1 MMMQLMN
8 QLMTNQ
14 PPTPPNPMTPWRF
27 GDPKVLQQDLKDAGF
42 SVVTCTPFSHPM
54 KYTWADLVTFL
65 LGPHGQLRPMLT
77 KPKSD
82 GRSDVDEEAEE
93 VRFPWSQIP
102 AVHTASCL
110 TCNAVRKCASGLR
123 SVVESPSKCLS
134 GRRLNGHIQN
144 CSSWLYDYIASA
156 IHYFA
161 QPCAACWL
169 MQRNYSEA
177 SPDKRLRVK
186 LLRLERSRMSTSVES
201 AMPAEQQEQA
211 LNITVA
217 KFFNLTTLPTG
228 GYTHRIW
235 KEGTSTRLV
244 EYCAAQG

>member
-1 MMMQLMN
+1 MALDSPAFNVYEREREESLARNRQEFVRLG
-8 QLMTNQ
+8 LSSARRLTF
-14 PPTPPNPMTPWRF
+14 P
-27 GDPKVLQQDLKDAGF
+27 VAGIT
-42 SVVTCTPFSHPM
+42 VDIP
-54 KYTWADLVTFL
+54 
-65 LGPHGQLRPMLT
+65 
-77 KPKSD
+77 KPKQKRAD
-82 GRSDVDEEAEE
+82 P
-93 VRFPWSQIP
+93 VRPHRVS
-102 AVHTASCL
+102 AR
-110 TCNAVRKCASGLR
+110 TCGK
-123 SVVESPSKCLS
+123 
-134 GRRLNGHIQN
+134 
-144 CSSWLYDYIASA
+144 Y
-156 IHYFA
+156 
-161 QPCAACWL
+161 QPK
-169 MQRNYSEA
+169 YSEA

>member
-14 PPTPPNPMTPWRF
+14 PPTPPNSMTPWRF

-65 LGPHGQLRPMLT
+65 LGPHGQLRPMLA
-77 KPKSD
+77 KLKSD

-102 AVHTASCL
+102 ALHTASCL

-123 SVVESPSKCLS
+123 SVVESPSKCLP
-134 GRRLNGHIQN
+134 GRRLNGHIHN
-144 CSSWLYDYIASA
+144 CSSWLYDYIAPA
-156 IHYFA
+156 IHHFA

-169 MQRNYSEA
+169 MQLTARWQCCITDSQHTVQM
-177 SPDKRLRVK
+177 LRSIVQDCGWIHEDEVD
-186 LLRLERSRMSTSVES
+186 LQNT
-201 AMPAEQQEQA
+201 A
-211 LNITVA
+211 LMFTAIKT
-217 KFFNLTTLPTG
+217 
-228 GYTHRIW
+228 
-235 KEGTSTRLV
+235 
-244 EYCAAQG
+244 